1 MTDFIAPLAA
11 VSAGEA
17 ASPAAASVAA
27 PWTSN
32 FGELLMSGLDAVSQQ
47 SAVASDKLA
56 NYAAGNPVSPHE
68 LMIAMEQARMSVQL
82 TVEIRNRLVEAYQE
96 LTRMQI

>member
-11 VSAGEA
+11 VSASEMASPEA
-17 ASPAAASVAA
+17 AGVSPRS
-27 PWTSN
+27 SH
-32 FGELLMSGLDAVSQQ
+32 FGEMLMSGLESASQQ

-68 LMIAMEQARMSVQL
+68 LMIAMEQARMAVQL

-96 LTRMQI
+96 VARMQI

>member
-1 MTDFIAPLAA
+1 MTDFIAPLAG
-11 VSAGEA
+11 VSAGEMVT
-17 ASPAAASVAA
+17 PAAASAA
-27 PWTSN
+27 ASRTSN
-32 FGELLMSGLDAVSQQ
+32 FGELVMSGLETVSRQ

-68 LMIAMEQARMSVQL
+68 LMIAMEQARMSLQL

-96 LTRMQI
+96 LSRLQI

>member
-11 VSAGEA
+11 VSASEMASPEA
-17 ASPAAASVAA
+17 AGVSA
-27 PWTSN
+27 PRSSH
-32 FGELLMSGLDAVSQQ
+32 FGEMLMSGLESASQQ

-68 LMIAMEQARMSVQL
+68 LMIAMEQARMAVQL

-96 LTRMQI
+96 VTRMQI